1 MLNRTIEVSK
11 FYEFCLIN
19 SQKKKFNLSYWVSQ
33 QTWALGDEFEMLI
46 VKHYW
51 ISVVLPN
58 FKGSVREKWKGV

>member
-1 MLNRTIEVSK
+1 MQWFMLNRTIEVNK

-46 VKHYW
+46 VKHY
-51 ISVVLPN
+51 
-58 FKGSVREKWKGV
+58 